1 MGIQSWNDLGGFVWR
16 ICDAE
21 RTFITK
27 LPEKGR
33 NLIGGPLSLLEQ
45 QK

>member
-1 MGIQSWNDLGGFVWR
+1 MGIQSWNDLGGFVWP
-16 ICDAE
+16 ILDAQ

-33 NLIGGPLSLLEQ
+33 NLIGGPLSLLDQ
-45 QK
+45 LK